1 MKYGHYIQSQY
12 MGISFIPVVGI
23 PSLLRAAG
31 TSKASGMEHGE
42 RWFERWA
49 NDLGGHYF
57 DKKYGTGA
65 KGYDSSS
72 PNFFNK
78 ELFNSGDFTPTPTTI
93 TYINP
98 RTGIPNFW
106 KAYKSSI
113 SKWTFWDFIW

>member
-1 MKYGHYIQSQY
+1 M
-12 MGISFIPVVGI
+12 GI
-23 PSLLRAAG
+23 PSLLSAAG

-78 ELFNSGDFTPTPTTI
+78 EQFNSGETTEY
-93 TYINP
+93 TNP
-98 RTGIPNFW
+98 RTGSPNFW